1 MCRESKTSCHR
12 FEWGRI
18 SLLRDGP
25 GKTLKKG
32 VFLKNKKCQTEISFQ
47 FPDFFQSG
55 QLNEYTERKDMSTDV
70 VCMALANVPQGEQ
83 RSRFL
88 AVGLADNTVRIISL
102 DPNDCLTPLSMQALP
117 DSPESLCIAEMG
129 GTEGR
134 DGEPGLQGQLYLNIG
149 LQNGVLLRTVLDQ
162 VTGDLSDTRTRYL
175 GSRPVKLFRVTLQG
189 GEAVLAM
196 SSRTWITYYYQNRF
210 HLTPLSYESLEY
222 AAGFSSEQ
230 CPEGIVA
237 ISTNTL
243 RILALEKLGAIFNQ
257 TSFNL
262 EYTPRKFV
270 VHPETNH
277 LILIETD
284 HNSYTEETKQARKMQ
299 MAEEMREAAG
309 EDEQELAN
317 EMAEVFLNENLPE
330 NIFGAPR
337 AGAGMWASCI
347 RVMDPIQGRTMQKIN
362 LEQNE
367 SAVSICTVRFN
378 GGPREFQDFRFCL
391 VGVAKDYKLN
401 PRSVGGGFI
410 YAYRMIPTPM
420 GHHNL
425 ELVHKT
431 SLEEIPYAMCA
442 YQGKVLIGVGKL
454 LRLYDLGMFSRLLF
468 PL

>member
-1 MCRESKTSCHR
+1 M
-12 FEWGRI
+12 
-18 SLLRDGP
+18 
-25 GKTLKKG
+25 
-32 VFLKNKKCQTEISFQ
+32 
-47 FPDFFQSG
+47 
-55 QLNEYTERKDMSTDV
+55 
-70 VCMALANVPQGEQ
+70 
-83 RSRFL
+83 
-88 AVGLADNTVRIISL
+88 
-102 DPNDCLTPLSMQALP
+102 
-117 DSPESLCIAEMG
+117 
-129 GTEGR
+129 
-134 DGEPGLQGQLYLNIG
+134 
-149 LQNGVLLRTVLDQ
+149 
-162 VTGDLSDTRTRYL
+162 
-175 GSRPVKLFRVTLQG
+175 
-189 GEAVLAM
+189 
-196 SSRTWITYYYQNRF
+196 
-210 HLTPLSYESLEY
+210 TPLSYESLEF

-367 SAVSICTVRFN
+367 SAVR
-378 GGPREFQDFRFCL
+378 
-391 VGVAKDYKLN
+391 
-401 PRSVGGGFI
+401 
-410 YAYRMIPTPM
+410 
-420 GHHNL
+420 
-425 ELVHKT
+425 
-431 SLEEIPYAMCA
+431 
-442 YQGKVLIGVGKL
+442 
-454 LRLYDLGMFSRLLF
+454 
-468 PL
+468 

>member
-1 MCRESKTSCHR
+1 
-12 FEWGRI
+12 
-18 SLLRDGP
+18 
-25 GKTLKKG
+25 
-32 VFLKNKKCQTEISFQ
+32 
-47 FPDFFQSG
+47 
-55 QLNEYTERKDMSTDV
+55 MSTDV
-70 VCMALANVPQGEQ
+70 VCMALASVPQGEQ

-117 DSPESLCIAEMG
+117 DAPESLCIAEMG
-129 GTEGR
+129 GTEGQ

-162 VTGDLSDTRTRYL
+162 VTGDLSDTRTRYI
-175 GSRPVKLFRVTLQG
+175 GSKPVKLFRVTLQG
-189 GEAVLAM
+189 GESVLAM

-257 TSFNL
+257 VSYPL
-262 EYTPRKFV
+262 DYTPRRFV
-270 VHPETNH
+270 VHPESNH
-277 LILIETD
+277 IVMIETD
-284 HNSYTEETKQARKMQ
+284 HNAYTEETKQQRKTQ
-299 MAEEMREAAG
+299 MAEEMKEAAG

-317 EMAEVFLNENLPE
+317 EMAEVFMNENLPE
-330 NIFGAPR
+330 EVFGAPK

-347 RVMDPIQGRTMQKIN
+347 RVMDPIQGKTVQKIK

-367 SAVSICTVRFN
+367 AAMSICFVKFN
-378 GGPREFQDFRFCL
+378 AQPEFTFCL

-401 PRSVGGGFI
+401 PRSVGGGYI
-410 YAYRMIPTPM
+410 YTYRIVPNPM
-420 GHHNL
+420 GQPNL

-431 SLEEIPYAMCA
+431 ILDEIPYAMCA
-442 YQGKVLIGVGKL
+442 FQGKVLIGVGKL
-454 LRLYDLGMFSRLLF
+454 LRLYDLGKKKMLRKSENKVNDFLDKTYFGKTGNNYFCPFSYSSNIVTLWCIG
-468 PL
+468 